1 MIERRRYSKTCL
13 YCNNLFSTTHK
24 EARFCS
30 KSCAV
35 RSRSVLDINIWENGF
50 SHLNVYILGL
60 ISSDGCIYYSKRHK
74 RDLLNITLK
83 DYEMIK
89 TLNHLMTPTKKIYK
103 NQGCYCVI
111 YKNDNAI
118 NFIKSLGISYRK
130 SLTLNFPK
138 IPKEYLWDFIR
149 GYFDGD
155 GCIYKSHNN
164 GHDYMFISLTSAS
177 ISILNTLKNILLEFD
192 IHARI
197 NKDCRKDT
205 YYLRISRQKDVKK
218 FGEYMYKDANLFLS
232 RKRERFNIF
241 LGTLRLPYKFYKDVL
256 YPILKN
262 IEISCFK
269 KETPHLVWMSG

>member
-60 ISSDGCIYYSKRHK
+60 ISSDGCIY
-74 RDLLNITLK
+74 
-83 DYEMIK
+83 
-89 TLNHLMTPTKKIYK
+89 
-103 NQGCYCVI
+103 
-111 YKNDNAI
+111 
-118 NFIKSLGISYRK
+118 
-130 SLTLNFPK
+130 
-138 IPKEYLWDFIR
+138 
-149 GYFDGD
+149 
-155 GCIYKSHNN
+155 KSHNN

-205 YYLRISRQKDVKK
+205 CYLRISRQKDVKK

-269 KETPHLVWMSG
+269 KKHLI